1 MFIPLCHLLCNRLF
15 FKVTGAKAAFK
26 AAGKPM
32 PPLRYKCVNRIP
44 YARGMG
50 SSSAAI
56 IAGLIG
62 GLVLAGH
69 QLPMW
74 GAEELLQL
82 ACEIE
87 VRAPGGSSGASLGGA
102 ACLPVAAVRHSCV
115 ASYGVFIYLF
125 LLEGVFRCGVTP
137 SSSAGVSGVREDW
150 MSGRFGRSIDT
161 VHRWMA
167 CKMASAA
174 DPPAQPPA
182 IGWKACTN

>member
-1 MFIPLCHLLCNRLF
+1 MTLLRQ
-15 FKVTGAKAAFK
+15 VTGAKAAFK

-69 QLPMW
+69 KLPMW

-87 VRAPGGSSGASLGGA
+87 VGDMQGFFFCCRS
-102 ACLPVAAVRHSCV
+102 VV
-115 ASYGVFIYLF
+115 
-125 LLEGVFRCGVTP
+125 
-137 SSSAGVSGVREDW
+137 VS
-150 MSGRFGRSIDT
+150 RS
-161 VHRWMA
+161 VE
-167 CKMASAA
+167 S
-174 DPPAQPPA
+174 
-182 IGWKACTN
+182 

>member
-1 MFIPLCHLLCNRLF
+1 MPRIQPRLTPPPPCDLLC
-15 FKVTGAKAAFK
+15 KVTGAKAAFK
-26 AAGKPM
+26 AAGKAM

-69 QLPMW
+69 KLPMW

-87 VRAPGGSSGASLGGA
+87 VCDVHTCLKVCSLRFG
-102 ACLPVAAVRHSCV
+102 
-115 ASYGVFIYLF
+115 I
-125 LLEGVFRCGVTP
+125 FRCRFLTCDLSPFCVP
-137 SSSAGVSGVREDW
+137 SFVYRVISGKWCFQQKICFRWYLSIVA
-150 MSGRFGRSIDT
+150 FGDS
-161 VHRWMA
+161 
-167 CKMASAA
+167 
-174 DPPAQPPA
+174 
-182 IGWKACTN
+182 

>member
-1 MFIPLCHLLCNRLF
+1 MWYHVTPVPPGCLL

-32 PPLRYKCVNRIP
+32 PPLKYKCINRIP

-69 QLPMW
+69 KLPMW

-87 VRAPGGSSGASLGGA
+87 VRALKGGVGG
-102 ACLPVAAVRHSCV
+102 PVAV
-115 ASYGVFIYLF
+115 
-125 LLEGVFRCGVTP
+125 
-137 SSSAGVSGVREDW
+137 
-150 MSGRFGRSIDT
+150 
-161 VHRWMA
+161 
-167 CKMASAA
+167 
-174 DPPAQPPA
+174 
-182 IGWKACTN
+182 

>member
-1 MFIPLCHLLCNRLF
+1 
-15 FKVTGAKAAFK
+15 
-26 AAGKPM
+26 M

-69 QLPMW
+69 KLPMW

-87 VRAPGGSSGASLGGA
+87 VGDMQAFSVRCGSVGGSVES
-102 ACLPVAAVRHSCV
+102 
-115 ASYGVFIYLF
+115 
-125 LLEGVFRCGVTP
+125 
-137 SSSAGVSGVREDW
+137 
-150 MSGRFGRSIDT
+150 
-161 VHRWMA
+161 
-167 CKMASAA
+167 
-174 DPPAQPPA
+174 
-182 IGWKACTN
+182 

>member
-1 MFIPLCHLLCNRLF
+1 M
-15 FKVTGAKAAFK
+15 TGAKAAFK

-69 QLPMW
+69 KLPMW

-87 VRAPGGSSGASLGGA
+87 VSHVCSKPKQS
-102 ACLPVAAVRHSCV
+102 
-115 ASYGVFIYLF
+115 
-125 LLEGVFRCGVTP
+125 
-137 SSSAGVSGVREDW
+137 
-150 MSGRFGRSIDT
+150 
-161 VHRWMA
+161 MA
-167 CKMASAA
+167 CPKTETFVVVL
-174 DPPAQPPA
+174 
-182 IGWKACTN
+182 I

>member
-1 MFIPLCHLLCNRLF
+1 MRNVVSLSFNCTIFTHPPEDKKKKKKNTAQWCTPQPCVEPPGVPTHI
-15 FKVTGAKAAFK
+15 KHAHIHAQVTGAKAAFK

-32 PPLRYKCVNRIP
+32 PPLRYKCINRIP

-87 VRAPGGSSGASLGGA
+87 V
-102 ACLPVAAVRHSCV
+102 
-115 ASYGVFIYLF
+115 
-125 LLEGVFRCGVTP
+125 
-137 SSSAGVSGVREDW
+137 
-150 MSGRFGRSIDT
+150 GR
-161 VHRWMA
+161 
-167 CKMASAA
+167 
-174 DPPAQPPA
+174 P
-182 IGWKACTN
+182 

>member
-1 MFIPLCHLLCNRLF
+1 M
-15 FKVTGAKAAFK
+15 TGAKAAFN

-74 GAEELLQL
+74 GHEELLQL
-82 ACEIE
+82 ACQIE
-87 VRAPGGSSGASLGGA
+87 VRIRPGAIL
-102 ACLPVAAVRHSCV
+102 
-115 ASYGVFIYLF
+115 
-125 LLEGVFRCGVTP
+125 
-137 SSSAGVSGVREDW
+137 
-150 MSGRFGRSIDT
+150 
-161 VHRWMA
+161 HRGTI
-167 CKMASAA
+167 S
-174 DPPAQPPA
+174 PA
-182 IGWKACTN
+182 